1 MVQLCRDYASTTST
15 NLKGTVMATLHNLG
29 FPRIGL
35 QRELKQAVERY
46 WRGELDQAELEQ
58 AGRDLRA
65 RHWALQAKA
74 GIDLL
79 PVGDFSFYDH
89 VLDTSCLLG
98 VVPERFGASSTAGEV
113 DLDTYFRMARG
124 RAPRGEDAVACELSK

>member
-1 MVQLCRDYASTTST
+1 AA
-15 NLKGTVMATLHNLG
+15 MAILHNLG

-35 QRELKQAVERY
+35 RRELKQALEAY
-46 WRGELDQAELEQ
+46 WRGDLNKAQLEQ
-58 AGRDLRA
+58 TGRELRA
-65 RHWALQAKA
+65 RHWALQAEA
-74 GIDLL
+74 GMALL

-98 VVPERFGASSTAGEV
+98 VVPERFGVGSGEV

-124 RAPRGEDAVACELSK
+124 RAPVGGDAVACELTKWFDTNYHYL